1 MGSINNREHGESGMR
16 YRSYNVQLPTCPSVC
31 GGRRIPTKATE
42 RLCENVI
49 DKGLGLE
56 LHLKIVAVTTES
68 SHEPCIVQH

>member
-1 MGSINNREHGESGMR
+1 
-16 YRSYNVQLPTCPSVC
+16 VQLPTCPSVC